1 MFGFKAR
8 AEKVSE
14 SRFCMIAP
22 ELPYNKIYGHG
33 RFTVALSKLSRYR
46 SWPARD
52 YSEEETSA
60 VGVLHGSVT
69 FPDTVEE
76 EPWLPVK
83 VTFFKNRSEEK
94 RFGHAY
100 FDRSSVQGVYLL
112 QVDISD
118 PQGEIFQSVQA
129 AMQRSV
135 ISNNNFVHLHCTQ
148 DRDPSSYLPDRE
160 GKDWQTQHQEDRDFL
175 RRVEAGEARLPT
187 IVFDRVSFEDALIT
201 SAPDW
206 TWRGWQEWAFEPPR
220 FLSKATGK
228 WRRKS
233 LPYRLK

>member
-1 MFGFKAR
+1 MFGFKAK

-22 ELPYNKIYGHG
+22 ELPYTQLCGSG
-33 RFTVALSKLSRYR
+33 AFTIALSKLSLYR
-46 SWPARD
+46 SWPVRG

-60 VGVLHGSVT
+60 VGILHGSAT
-69 FPDTVEE
+69 FPDTGEE
-76 EPWLPVK
+76 EPLLPVK
-83 VTFFKNRSEEK
+83 VTFFKNRPQEK
-94 RFGHAY
+94 RFGLASL
-100 FDRSSVQGVYLL
+100 DRSSLQGVYLL
-112 QVDISD
+112 QVHIND
-118 PQGEIFQSVQA
+118 PKGDIFQSVQA

-135 ISNNNFVHLHCTQ
+135 ISKNSFVHLHCTQ
-148 DRDPSSYLPDRE
+148 DRDPSSYLRDRE

-175 RRVEAGEARLPT
+175 RRVEAGEAKFED

-206 TWRGWQEWAFEPPR
+206 TWGGWREWSFEPPR
-220 FLSKATGK
+220 FLSKATAK

-233 LPYRLK
+233 LPYLLK